1 MPKLP
6 APPLP
11 KVLQPK
17 PKRPGQNGNG
27 NGNGQAAPAEV
38 AAEAGITVVDWIDE
52 RTSLSGGLR
61 WMLFRKIPPGV
72 NWFYRLGSATMFAF
86 LSQAVTGVF
95 LAMYY
100 RPDAS
105 GGAYESIRYITDQA
119 FLGQFV
125 RGMHKWGSSVMII
138 LIFLHMAR
146 VFFFGAYKYPREL
159 TWIIG
164 VVLLILTITMGF
176 TGYLLPFDPR
186 AYWATIVCVNI
197 NVTGPLI
204 GPYLSDFLRA
214 GPEFGATTLSRFYA
228 IHMLLIPGLIAALIR
243 AHLYLITKL
252 GISSPPWLKGEPDP
266 ELEQAEV

>member
-1 MPKLP
+1 MPRLP

-11 KVLQPK
+11 KILRPK
-17 PKRPGQNGNG
+17 PARPGESNGAKPEHG
-27 NGNGQAAPAEV
+27 PVAEG
-38 AAEAGITVVDWIDE
+38 GIHVVDWIDE

-61 WMLFRKIPPGV
+61 WMLFRKVPRGI
-72 NWFYRLGSATMFAF
+72 NWFYTLGSATLFAF

-100 RPDAS
+100 RPDAT

-125 RGMHKWGSSVMII
+125 RGMHKWGSSVMVI

-146 VFFFGAYKYPREL
+146 TFFFGAYKYPREL
-159 TWIIG
+159 TWVIG
-164 VVLLILTITMGF
+164 VTLLILVMAMSF
-176 TGYLLPFDPR
+176 TGYLLPFDQR
-186 AYWATIVCVNI
+186 AYWASVVGVNI
-197 NVTGPLI
+197 NGTGPFI

-214 GPEFGATTLSRFYA
+214 GPDFGATTLSRFYS
-228 IHMLLIPGLIAALIR
+228 IHMLLIPGLIVALIG

-252 GISSPPWLKGEPDP
+252 GISAPPWLKAHEEEEILEPT
-266 ELEQAEV
+266 EV